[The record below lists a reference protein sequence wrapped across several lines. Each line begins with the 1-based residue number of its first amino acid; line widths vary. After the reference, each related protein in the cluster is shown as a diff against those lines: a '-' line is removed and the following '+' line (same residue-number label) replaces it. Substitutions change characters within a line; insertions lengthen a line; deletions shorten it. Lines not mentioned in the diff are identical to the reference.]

1 MQWVFFFCSSSVCKS
16 ENHHFDFKVC
26 PLPPLPPLPPPPRC
40 IILLFQLF
48 LSATPPHSGCSPSSD
63 SRALWL
69 FPSVCFTHADV
80 LISDKT
86 TGRIRRM
93 TGKKLHLCVCVC
105 VLPHIQALIL
115 CFYASRQNATSH
127 PHPPPPP
134 SSLNTESFPPWF
146 FIFSSCSFLD
156 ESATLP
162 SSNIVSVFH

>member
-1 MQWVFFFCSSSVCKS
+1 MIAMFFLFCSSSVCKS

-26 PLPPLPPLPPPPRC
+26 PINPPPPPPRC

-48 LSATPPHSGCSPSSD
+48 LSATPHSGCSPSSD

-93 TGKKLHLCVCVC
+93 TGKKLHLCVCVYCHTSKRSFC
-105 VLPHIQALIL
+105 VFMLPVKMRPLTLTPLPLQAL
-115 CFYASRQNATSH
+115 
-127 PHPPPPP
+127 
-134 SSLNTESFPPWF
+134 
-146 FIFSSCSFLD
+146 
-156 ESATLP
+156 
-162 SSNIVSVFH
+162 